1 MGLDASFFFIFKA
14 LLSSFMYILKK
25 GLYALNCMANN
36 KVYLLNKEFDKVNV
50 MRIIATTQ
58 YRYAK

>member
-1 MGLDASFFFIFKA
+1 MGHRAPFFFIFKA
-14 LLSSFMYILKK
+14 LLYSQSYILKMA
-25 GLYALNCMANN
+25 LNALNCMANN

>member
-14 LLSSFMYILKK
+14 LLYSFMYILKK
-25 GLYALNCMANN
+25 GLYALNYVANN
-36 KVYLLNKEFDKVNV
+36 KDYLPNKEFDKVND

>member
-1 MGLDASFFFIFKA
+1 
-14 LLSSFMYILKK
+14 
-25 GLYALNCMANN
+25 MANN
-36 KVYLLNKEFDKVNV
+36 KAHFLNKGFDKVNV